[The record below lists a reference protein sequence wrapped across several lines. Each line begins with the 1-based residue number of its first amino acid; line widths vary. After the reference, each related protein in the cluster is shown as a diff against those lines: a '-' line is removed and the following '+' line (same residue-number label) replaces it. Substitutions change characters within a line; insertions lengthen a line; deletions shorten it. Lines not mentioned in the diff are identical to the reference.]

1 MFLRVLLS
9 AFVFILYSPLCN
21 ADSVTFIAEDLPPY
35 HFKNQ
40 QGEVSG
46 ALVDIAKAVVKQ
58 TNLTANFEI
67 MPMARVFKEHKTNT
81 NAIMLSLL
89 KTPERINKYTW
100 LGEVYFADAYLISLK
115 SHVDEVVHLNFAKE
129 YKVATIRGYLS
140 EAYLK
145 QKGFTENNNLILV
158 SYYNQLWQM
167 LYKNRIDFVV
177 TNTLTLNNE
186 LKSLGLDPSL
196 ITKRIHL
203 SDLPS
208 SLNFAASNQLN
219 PKTAKALSDAL
230 SNIKEN
236 GEYHAILNKW
246 QLLLPNT
253 TNMQH

>member
-1 MFLRVLLS
+1 MLVRVVFSACVFMFYS
-9 AFVFILYSPLCN
+9 AICN
-21 ADSVTFIAEDLPPY
+21 AGPVTFIAEDLPPY

-67 MPMARVFKEHKTNT
+67 MPMARVFKEHQTST

-115 SHVDEVVHLNFAKE
+115 NHVDEVVHLNFAKE

-145 QKGFTENNNLILV
+145 QKGFTENKNLILV

-177 TNTLTLNNE
+177 TNTLTLDNE
-186 LKSLGLDPSL
+186 LKSLELDPSL

-203 SDLPS
+203 SGLPS
-208 SLNFAASNQLN
+208 SLNFAASKQLN

-230 SNIKEN
+230 NNIKEN
-236 GEYHAILNKW
+236 GEYRAILNKW

-253 TNMQH
+253 TNLQH

>member
-1 MFLRVLLS
+1 MLFRVVFSACVFMF
-9 AFVFILYSPLCN
+9 YSIICN
-21 ADSVTFIAEDLPPY
+21 ADTITFIAEDLPPY

-40 QGEVSG
+40 QGEVTG

-58 TNLTANFEI
+58 TKLTANFEI
-67 MPMARVFKEHKTNT
+67 MPMARVFKEHQTNT

-89 KTPERINKYTW
+89 KTPKRINKYTW
-100 LGEVYFADAYLISLK
+100 LGEVYVADAYLVSLK
-115 SHVDEVVHLNFAKE
+115 SHIDEVVHLNFAKE

-145 QKGFTENNNLILV
+145 QKGFTENKNLILV

-177 TNTLTLNNE
+177 TNTLTIDNE

-208 SLNFAASNQLN
+208 SLNFSASNKLN

-230 SNIKEN
+230 NNIKDS
-236 GEYHAILNKW
+236 GEYHTILKKW
-246 QLLLPNT
+246 QLPLPST
-253 TNMQH
+253 TNLQH